1 MNSVHKVCPCVVRS
15 RQGRLEILVF
25 EHPLAGHQL
34 VKGTVEAGEDLPG
47 AALREL
53 AEESGLTPSMGM
65 VLGRK
70 LGVLDF
76 EVSPSERQHWHLY
89 LVQQDV
95 HSTQALPEHWVHEA
109 TGSPEEE
116 GLSFRF
122 YWTDLQHFEAAL
134 FHPRFVTVLQWIASL
149 SAKEIQS

>member
-1 MNSVHKVCPCVVRS
+1 M
-15 RQGRLEILVF
+15 
-25 EHPLAGHQL
+25 
-34 VKGTVEAGEDLPG
+34 VKGTVEAGEDLAT

-53 AEESGLTPSMGM
+53 AEESGLTSAMGIA
-65 VLGRK
+65 LGRA
-70 LGVLDF
+70 LGTLDF
-76 EVSPSERQHWHLY
+76 EVSPSEKQRWHLY

-122 YWTDLQHFEAAL
+122 YWIDLERFDTTL
-134 FHPRFVTVLQWIASL
+134 FHPRFVTVLQWLASL
-149 SAKEIQS
+149 ALAKEIQ